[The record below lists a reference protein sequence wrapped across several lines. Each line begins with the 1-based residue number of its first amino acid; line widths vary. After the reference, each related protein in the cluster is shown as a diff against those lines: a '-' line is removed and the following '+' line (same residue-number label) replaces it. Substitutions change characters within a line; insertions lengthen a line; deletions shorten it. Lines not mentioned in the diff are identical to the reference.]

1 MADAPENGSLQ
12 TSQTFRENWNNQVIE
27 RVEFC
32 GCKFTNCV
40 FERTVFS
47 DCAFE
52 DCEFES
58 CDLTLAS
65 IVGSS
70 FSSVVFRDCKLHG
83 IAWHQ
88 VGFSFD
94 ASFLDSQLDYS
105 SFFGMKLN
113 KTRFTGSRLTEVTFV
128 DAVAR
133 EADFSRCELKDTVFL
148 QTDLTRANFKGAK
161 NYAIDVRENQVKGA
175 TFDLPEAVNLLTYF
189 GIRIV

>member
-1 MADAPENGSLQ
+1 MADSPANGSLQ
-12 TSQTFRENWNNQVIE
+12 TSETFKENWSGQRVE

-32 GCKFTNCV
+32 GCTFNHCV

-47 DCAFE
+47 DCVFE

-58 CDLTLAS
+58 CDLTLAE
-65 IVGSS
+65 ITGSS
-70 FSSVVFRDCKLHG
+70 FSSVVFRNCKLHG
-83 IAWHQ
+83 IAWHK

-94 ASFLDSQLDYS
+94 AAFLDSRLDYS

-113 KTRFTGSRLTEVTFV
+113 KTRFTGSRLTEATFV

-148 QTDLTRANFKGAK
+148 QTDLTRANFTGAK
-161 NYAIDVRENQVKGA
+161 NYAIDVRENHVKGA
-175 TFDLPEAVNLLTYF
+175 IFDLPEAVNLLTSF
-189 GIRIV
+189 GIKIV

>member
-1 MADAPENGSLQ
+1 MADVPANGSLQ
-12 TSQTFRENWNNQVIE
+12 TSETFRENWSDRTVG

-32 GCKFTNCV
+32 GCEFRNCT

-47 DCAFE
+47 DCSFE
-52 DCEFES
+52 DCLFDT
-58 CDLTLAS
+58 CDLTLAG

-70 FSSVVFRDCKLHG
+70 FSSVTFRNCKLHG
-83 IAWHQ
+83 IAWHK

-113 KTRFTGSRLTEVTFV
+113 KIRFTGSRLKEVTFV

-133 EADFSRCELKDTVFL
+133 EADFSRCEFKDTVFL
-148 QTDLTRANFKGAK
+148 QTDLSRADFTGAR

-175 TFDLPEAVNLLTYF
+175 KFDLPEAVSLLSSF

>member
-1 MADAPENGSLQ
+1 MADAPANGSLH
-12 TSQTFRENWNNQVIE
+12 TSENFKDNWSNRILE

-32 GCKFTNCV
+32 GCRFTNCV

-47 DCAFE
+47 GCAFE

-70 FSSVVFRDCKLHG
+70 FSSVVFRDSKLHG

-88 VGFSFD
+88 AGFSFD

-133 EADFSRCELKDTVFL
+133 EADFSRCELKGTVFL
-148 QTDLTRANFKGAK
+148 QTDLIRAKFTGAR

-175 TFDLPEAVNLLTYF
+175 TFDLPEAVSLLSYF
-189 GIRIV
+189 GIKIV

>member
-1 MADAPENGSLQ
+1 MVDSPANGSLQ
-12 TSQTFRENWNNQVIE
+12 TSETFKENWSGQRVE

-32 GCKFTNCV
+32 DCAFTNCA

-58 CDLTLAS
+58 CDLTLAD
-65 IVGSS
+65 IAGSS
-70 FSSVVFRDCKLHG
+70 FSSVVFRNCKLHG
-83 IAWHQ
+83 IAWHKA
-88 VGFSFD
+88 GFSFD
-94 ASFLDSQLDYS
+94 AAFLDSRLDYS

-148 QTDLTRANFKGAK
+148 QTDLSRANFTGAK
-161 NYAIDVRENQVKGA
+161 NYSIDVRENQVKGA
-175 TFDLPEAVNLLTYF
+175 KFDLPEAVNLLTSF
-189 GIRIV
+189 GIKIV